1 MSSFGDS
8 PIPLTCPNP
17 KCNKKDLSTR
27 LSSILSSGKVRC
39 SRCGSEIIFSSSGV
53 SSLRSAISEL
63 DRSSSDIDR
72 AKQDFERAKS
82 QLDGKL
88 KQFEATKAKLS
99 RSMSQIKDG
108 VQFNIKAQV

>member
-8 PIPLTCPNP
+8 QIPLTCPNP
-17 KCNKKDLSTR
+17 KCKKDLSTR
-27 LSSILSSGKVRC
+27 LSSVLNGPKIRC
-39 SRCGSEIIFSSSGV
+39 SRCGSEIVFSSSAV
-53 SSLRSAISEL
+53 SNLRSAISEL
-63 DRSSSDIDR
+63 DRNSSDIDR

-99 RSMSQIKDG
+99 RSISQIKDG
-108 VQFNIKAQV
+108 VQFNIKS